1 MQVIFYKWC
10 QYLKMKDVT
19 KFLSLYSTN
28 CHIVSDIK
36 NNHKNTVLV
45 PNYHEPYQ
53 KTRIGIL
60 KTFEDILFSPHRSFD
75 IDEINVEYC
84 RKNNVIHGDCDFI
97 YLGEKIKTRHT
108 VFLTKEKNEDL
119 ISFHYTDFQK
129 TK

>member
-1 MQVIFYKWC
+1 MQIVFYKWC
-10 QYLKMKDVT
+10 QYLKAKDVT
-19 KFLSLYSTN
+19 KFLSLYSSN

-36 NNHKNTVLV
+36 NTHKNIVLV
-45 PNYHEPYQ
+45 PNYNEPYQ

-60 KTFEDILFSPHRSFD
+60 KTFENILFSPHRSFD
-75 IDEINVEYC
+75 IDEINMEYC
-84 RKNNVIHGDCDFI
+84 RKNNAIHGDCDFI

-108 VFLTKEKNEDL
+108 MFLTKEKNEDL